1 MGALCDSDPLQ
12 SRQDGAFFHRPRF
25 IGTIGNESV
34 QRLGHGSHR
43 PDLVFK
49 LKFLFDGTRAYV
61 AATGGITTAQDEQLA
76 YLCEREPAVLSLLDE
91 ADAPCGI
98 LVIEPVAGRA
108 LACRLDQPLALV
120 IPERVRGDFRERRK
134 LADGEHAGLQ
144 ADFAPWR

>member
-12 SRQDGAFFHRPRF
+12 SRQDGTFFHRPRF
-25 IGTIGNESV
+25 IGTIGDESV

-49 LKFLFDGTRAYV
+49 LEFLFDGTRAYV
-61 AATGGITTAQDEQLA
+61 AATGGIATAQDEQLA

-98 LVIEPVAGRA
+98 LVIEPVARRA

-120 IPERVRGDFRERRK
+120 IAERVGGDFRERRE
-134 LADGEHAGLQ
+134 LADREHAASKPTLHPG
-144 ADFAPWR
+144 